1 MAKPRFSRDLLHP
14 RFWPTWIMFALWFL
28 VVQLPYPLLLF
39 LARGLA
45 LLLRW
50 AGGSRRH
57 IVSVNLRLCFPQLS
71 DSERE
76 KLLRDNYF
84 SMAMAL
90 FETGMAWFWPHWRLR
105 RIYTVRGLEH
115 LPEPPP
121 QGVIMMALHFTTL
134 DIGAAFMNI
143 ERKMFGMY
151 RPHKNPVYDY
161 VQRRGRERHR
171 PDIEAIP
178 RKDVRAMLRA
188 LRDKCLVWYAPDQDY
203 GRKQS
208 VFAPFFDVSAASVT
222 ATARF
227 AQMGKA
233 KVVPFVQRRLP
244 GIAGYEVT
252 IYPPWEN
259 YPTGDDVVDAT
270 RVNRFVEERI
280 LEQPEQYL
288 WAHRRFKTRPEGEP
302 GVY

>member
-1 MAKPRFSRDLLHP
+1 MDRPRFSARLLLP
-14 RFWPTWIMFALWFL
+14 RHWPTWLMFGLWAMI
-28 VVQLPYPLLLF
+28 VQLPYPLLVM
-39 LARGLA
+39 LAHALA
-45 LLLRW
+45 PLLRW
-50 AGGSRRH
+50 AGGARRH

-71 DSERE
+71 DAERE
-76 KLLRDNYF
+76 RLLRANFF

-90 FETGMAWFWPHWRLR
+90 FETGMAWFWPRWRLR
-105 RIYTVRGLEH
+105 HIYRVEGLEQ
-115 LPEPPP
+115 LPDPPP

-134 DIGAAFMNI
+134 DIGAAFMNL
-143 ERKMFGMY
+143 ERLMFGMY

-171 PDIEAIP
+171 PDIETIP

-188 LRDKCLVWYAPDQDY
+188 LRSKCRVWYAPDQDY

-208 VFAPFFDVSAASVT
+208 VFAPFFGVEAASVT

-227 AQMGKA
+227 AQLGNA

-244 GIAGYEVT
+244 GFAGYEVR
-252 IYPPWEN
+252 IYPALDNFPV
-259 YPTGDDVVDAT
+259 GDDVADAT
-270 RVNRFVEERI
+270 QINRFVEERI

-288 WAHRRFKTRPEGEP
+288 WAHRRFKTRPEGQP
-302 GVY
+302 PVY